1 MGRAEGKIKADGTIP
16 GHRAQISWS
25 AHWLGDG
32 ARHRPEGGAVP
43 ASLRNVNVR
52 AAFRGTKEKFVVFLH
67 WPPRSMPMSQDDEDR
82 FRPRLGR
89 IRSDARGGAAT
100 KSFFTRVRK
109 IARQHGAGPPGAS
122 AHRTSGGSGGRARSK
137 VGVRRGRG
145 AAFVRGRTLGE
156 RGWSHR
162 KPGARRVIVKSRSV
176 RAAGKNGRA
185 AAHLR
190 YIQRDGTSRDGE
202 RGRLYSATQDRT
214 DGDAF
219 LDRGKDDRH
228 QFRVIV
234 SPEDGA
240 ELGDLS
246 GFTRDL
252 MSKLEADLGT
262 KLDWVAVNHFNTG
275 HPHVHVIINGR
286 DELGED
292 LVINGDYIAHG
303 IRERASELMTLE
315 LGPVTAIEQQRKLAA
330 EIDQDRFTRI
340 DRALIAEAGEGLV
353 DLRHAPADPRGVVD
367 RALRLARLGKLEG
380 LGLASEPA
388 PGRWQLSEK
397 LEPTLRELGERGDII
412 KTMHEAL
419 QADGLARDPASFWI
433 YDGAPSTPIVGRV
446 IDKHL
451 SDELGENLTLIIDGV
466 DGRTHH
472 VPGVDPAGV
481 EDISIGSIVEF
492 GSSEVGRRP
501 ADRAIAGVA
510 EEGVYRP
517 SRHLEQARFDGRVP
531 GGDHDGFIDAHVRRL
546 EALRRAGIVERID
559 ADHWRLH
566 EDFENRA
573 AAYDAG
579 RNRQLNIRVLST
591 LDLERQIEADGATW
605 LDRRLVGRGPA
616 DLVAAGFGQD
626 VQQAMDRRRE
636 HLIGQGDVTR
646 HADGRIFYRRNLL
659 ATLEQRDVIRAGTAL
674 AASRSLPFRA
684 TGDGEAVQGV
694 FKQTVQLSS
703 GKFALVENVHEFT
716 LVPWRSVIENRLG
729 REVVGV
735 VQGGS
740 VSWQFG
746 RNRGLGL

>member
-1 MGRAEGKIKADGTIP
+1 
-16 GHRAQISWS
+16 
-25 AHWLGDG
+25 
-32 ARHRPEGGAVP
+32 
-43 ASLRNVNVR
+43 
-52 AAFRGTKEKFVVFLH
+52 
-67 WPPRSMPMSQDDEDR
+67 MPMSRDDEER
-82 FRPRLGR
+82 FRPRPGR
-89 IRSDARGGAAT
+89 IRSDARGGAAA

-109 IARQHGAGPPGAS
+109 IARQHGAGTPGAF
-122 AHRTSGGSGGRARSK
+122 AFKKSGGSGGRARGK
-137 VGVRRGRG
+137 VGAGRGVRRGRG
-145 AAFVRGRTLGE
+145 AAFIRARTLGE

-162 KPGARRVIVKSRSV
+162 QPGARRVIVKSRSV

-202 RGRLYSATQDRT
+202 RGRLYAATQDRT

-252 MSKLEADLGT
+252 MSKLEGDLGT

-315 LGPVTAIEQQRKLAA
+315 LGPVTVIEQQRKLAA

-340 DRALIAEAGEGLV
+340 DRAMIAEAGEGRL
-353 DLRHAPADPRGVVD
+353 DLRHAPADPHGVAD
-367 RALRLARLGKLEG
+367 RALRLARLGKLKG
-380 LGLASEPA
+380 MGLATEPA
-388 PGRWQLSEK
+388 PGRWQLSGK
-397 LEPTLRELGERGDII
+397 LEPTLREMGERGDII
-412 KTMHEAL
+412 KTMHKAL
-419 QADGLARDPASFWI
+419 GAEGRQRDPASFWI
-433 YDGAPSTPIVGRV
+433 HDGAPATPIVGRV

-451 SDELGENLTLIIDGV
+451 SDELGENLTLIIDGI

-481 EDISIGSIVEF
+481 EVISLGSIAEIRLP
-492 GSSEVGRRP
+492 EAGRRP
-501 ADRAIAGVA
+501 ADRAIASVA

-517 SRHLEQARFDGRVP
+517 SRHLEQARFDGRIP

-546 EALRRAGIVERID
+546 ETLRRAGIVERID
-559 ADHWRLH
+559 ADHWRLPQ
-566 EDFENRA
+566 DFESRA
-573 AAYDAG
+573 AAYETE
-579 RNRQLNIRVLST
+579 RNRQLNIRVLSIF
-591 LDLERQIEADGATW
+591 DLESQIEAEGATW

-616 DLVAAGFGQD
+616 DLVAAGFGRD
-626 VQQAMDRRRE
+626 VREAMDRRRE
-636 HLIGQGDVTR
+636 HLIGQGDAIR
-646 HADGRIFYRRNLL
+646 HGDGRIFYRRDLL
-659 ATLEQRDVIRAGTAL
+659 ATLERRDVIRAGTAL
-674 AASRSLPFRA
+674 AASRSLPFRV
-684 TGDGEAVQGV
+684 TGDGETVQGV
-694 FKQTVQLSS
+694 FEQTVQLSS
-703 GKFALVENVHEFT
+703 GKFALVENAHEFT
-716 LVPWRSVIENRLG
+716 LVPWRPVIENRLG

-735 VQGGS
+735 VQAGS
-740 VSWQFG
+740 VSWHLG
-746 RNRGLGL
+746 RKLGLGL

>member
-1 MGRAEGKIKADGTIP
+1 
-16 GHRAQISWS
+16 
-25 AHWLGDG
+25 
-32 ARHRPEGGAVP
+32 
-43 ASLRNVNVR
+43 
-52 AAFRGTKEKFVVFLH
+52 
-67 WPPRSMPMSQDDEDR
+67 MSRDDEER
-82 FRPRLGR
+82 FRPRPGR

-109 IARQHGAGPPGAS
+109 IARQHGAGTPGAF
-122 AHRTSGGSGGRARSK
+122 AFRKSGWSGGRARGK
-137 VGVRRGRG
+137 VGAGRGVRRGRG

-162 KPGARRVIVKSRSV
+162 QPGARRVIVKSRSV

-202 RGRLYSATQDRT
+202 RGRLYAATQDRT

-240 ELGDLS
+240 ELGDLT

-252 MSKLEADLGT
+252 MSKLEGDLGT

-303 IRERASELMTLE
+303 IRERASELVTLE
-315 LGPVTAIEQQRKLAA
+315 LGPVTEIEQRRKLAA

-340 DRALIAEAGEGLV
+340 DRALIAEAGDGLV
-353 DLRHAPADPRGVVD
+353 DLRHAPADPRGVAD

-380 LGLASEPA
+380 MGLASEPA

-412 KTMHEAL
+412 KTMHKAL
-419 QADGLARDPASFWI
+419 GAEGRQRDPASFWI
-433 YDGAPSTPIVGRV
+433 HDGAPATPIVGRV

-451 SDELGENLTLIIDGV
+451 SDELGENLTLIIDGI

-481 EDISIGSIVEF
+481 EVISLGSIAEIRLP
-492 GSSEVGRRP
+492 EAGRRP
-501 ADRAIAGVA
+501 ADRAIASVA

-517 SRHLEQARFDGRVP
+517 SRHLEQARFDGRIP

-559 ADHWRLH
+559 ADHWRLPQ
-566 EDFENRA
+566 DFEGKA

-579 RNRQLNIRVLST
+579 RNRQINIRALST
-591 LDLERQIEADGATW
+591 FDLERQIEADGATW

-616 DLVAAGFGQD
+616 DLVAAGFGQE

-636 HLIGQGDVTR
+636 HLIGQGDAIR
-646 HADGRIFYRRNLL
+646 HADGRILYRRNLL
-659 ATLEQRDVIRAGTAL
+659 AALEQRDVIRSGTAL

-684 TGDGEAVQGV
+684 AGDGETVQGV
-694 FKQTVQLSS
+694 FKETVQLSS
-703 GKFALVENVHEFT
+703 GKFALVENAHEFT
-716 LVPWRSVIENRLG
+716 LVPWRPVIENRLG

-740 VSWQFG
+740 VSWHLG
-746 RNRGLGL
+746 RKLGLGL